1 MVWKDGARS
10 AFALGFDL
18 DGETIWRNKTKTLPN
33 GSSYIKGPSI
43 GKYGPKKGA
52 LRVLEILEEFSLKS
66 TWFIPAD
73 IIREHP
79 DVVDKILDKGHEI
92 GHHGLDHTG
101 EYGDTF
107 EAQKERIEYC
117 QDIFLK
123 YTGRKALGFRPTGAL
138 LQETERWIYSE
149 GGFVYSSAGISGESC
164 GWYMVDGVP
173 VKAVNI
179 PCRDEQ
185 MDDYVQTVFNS
196 YPAVLAGMPRIAPY
210 DNAYRNWVHEIEGM
224 VRRGNSGSTAFHPQI
239 AGTPGRAVIFAR
251 FCEYLAGNP
260 DVWCVPCIE
269 IAEYFQSVMGGTDDA
284 H

>member
-33 GSSYIKGPSI
+33 GNSYIKGPSI

-73 IIREHP
+73 MVREHP

-107 EAQKERIEYC
+107 EAQKERVEYC

-149 GGFVYSSAGISGESC
+149 GTCNHERNQGKGCLLS
-164 GWYMVDGVP
+164 
-173 VKAVNI
+173 
-179 PCRDEQ
+179 
-185 MDDYVQTVFNS
+185 
-196 YPAVLAGMPRIAPY
+196 LRIQFSLQNTGLY
-210 DNAYRNWVHEIEGM
+210 
-224 VRRGNSGSTAFHPQI
+224 
-239 AGTPGRAVIFAR
+239 
-251 FCEYLAGNP
+251 
-260 DVWCVPCIE
+260 
-269 IAEYFQSVMGGTDDA
+269 
-284 H
+284 